1 MPIFKESK
9 SDNMID
15 HIKANK
21 KMVIEYLQSLPSIT
35 IFSEKYPDLSR
46 SRLRML
52 IANPD
57 SFYSLSVSNMMNLCS
72 YIETIKHNKK

>member
-21 KMVIEYLQSLPSIT
+21 KMVIDYLQSLPSIT
-35 IFSEKYPDLSR
+35 IFSENYPDLSR

-72 YIETIKHNKK
+72 YIETIKQNKK

>member
-35 IFSEKYPDLSR
+35 IFSENYPDLSR

-52 IANPD
+52 IVNPD
-57 SFYSLSVSNMMNLCS
+57 SFYSLSVSNMLNLCS
-72 YIETIKHNKK
+72 YIETILHKKK